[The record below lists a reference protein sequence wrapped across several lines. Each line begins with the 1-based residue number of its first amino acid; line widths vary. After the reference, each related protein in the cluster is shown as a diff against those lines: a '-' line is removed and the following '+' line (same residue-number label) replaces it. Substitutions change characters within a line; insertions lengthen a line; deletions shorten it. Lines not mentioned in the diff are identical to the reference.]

1 MKFVHAILSQRGAVS
16 DRELAEFKVVGF
28 SDAQVPDVVLTIAMT
43 VFANYF
49 NYVHRTAVDFP
60 NVGRI

>member
-1 MKFVHAILSQRGAVS
+1 M
-16 DRELAEFKVVGF
+16 VGF